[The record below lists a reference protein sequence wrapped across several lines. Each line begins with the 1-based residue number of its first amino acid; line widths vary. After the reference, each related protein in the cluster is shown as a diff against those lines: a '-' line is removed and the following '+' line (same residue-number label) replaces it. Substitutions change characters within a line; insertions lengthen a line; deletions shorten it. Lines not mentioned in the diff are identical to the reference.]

1 MFVCKL
7 PSTAELIELAT
18 TGENDEGHLSITEN
32 RKFISFLEQT
42 ISSLWESHLAV
53 DLVFDPPQLHSPSPH
68 DFLFSL
74 FFSQKLWK
82 YKYVIRKLRYEN
94 VSMDKMLDSVCVW
107 CNVPFKKRI
116 LRCGV
121 MMNNRW
127 GDDRKRGRK
136 VKKKS
141 KRGGTKKKNSSTL

>member
-7 PSTAELIELAT
+7 PSAAELIELAT

-68 DFLFSL
+68 DFFFPFSFL
-74 FFSQKLWK
+74 RSFESISICDQEDEIWECLYGQNVRQCVSVVQCSFKEENIALW
-82 YKYVIRKLRYEN
+82 
-94 VSMDKMLDSVCVW
+94 S
-107 CNVPFKKRI
+107 
-116 LRCGV
+116 
-121 MMNNRW
+121 
-127 GDDRKRGRK
+127 DDE
-136 VKKKS
+136 
-141 KRGGTKKKNSSTL
+141 